1 MAIEES
7 GMETVTLRV
16 NGMSCGG
23 CVASVTR
30 VLRVLPGVGE
40 IAVAL
45 ETGTAR
51 IAYDPR
57 RASLPDI
64 KRAIED
70 AGYEVAS

>member
-1 MAIEES
+1 
-7 GMETVTLRV
+7 METVTLKV

-40 IAVAL
+40 VAVAL
-45 ETGTAR
+45 ETGTAQ
-51 IAYDPR
+51 IAYDAQR
-57 RASLPDI
+57 TGMPDI

-70 AGYEVAS
+70 AGYEVSS